1 MIFKVLFNYF
11 ESNLVTLFS
20 KLGRAL
26 GIYNLFKS
34 FAEPIYLVRLVSY
47 QPVTYVE
54 FLSLTKWL
62 LSLYIAFISFEK
74 TKIILSSF
82 LKDTE
87 ILDLIAA
94 AGTFLLIFLI
104 LTLTFNF
111 LSKFL
116 SLKGLGFIDK
126 FLGFIFG
133 FFRMILIFSLIFI
146 IYTDVFYNQ
155 EKPVWFNDS
164 YSIKYIDQL
173 SLYLKKKFLEFN
185 LNNDI
190 IT

>member
-1 MIFKVLFNYF
+1 MPVVDFIFL
-11 ESNLVTLFS
+11 SLTIFS
-20 KLGRAL
+20 SLIGLSRGFVK
-26 GIYNLFKS
+26 
-34 FAEPIYLVRLVSY
+34 
-47 QPVTYVE
+47 E
-54 FLSLTKWL
+54 FLSLIKWI

-94 AGTFLLIFLI
+94 ISAFLLTFLI
-104 LTLTFNF
+104 LSLIFNF

-116 SLKGLGFIDK
+116 SLKGIGFIDK
-126 FLGFIFG
+126 SLGFLFG
-133 FFRMILIFSLIFI
+133 LLRMIFIFCLIFI
-146 IYTDVFYNQ
+146 IYTNVFYNQ
-155 EKPVWFNDS
+155 EKPSWFNDS
-164 YSIKYIDQL
+164 YSIKYVEKL
-173 SLYLKKKFLEFN
+173 SIYFKKKILEFN

>member
-1 MIFKVLFNYF
+1 MPIADFIFL
-11 ESNLVTLFS
+11 SLTIFS
-20 KLGRAL
+20 SLLGLSRGFIKEL
-26 GIYNLFKS
+26 
-34 FAEPIYLVRLVSY
+34 
-47 QPVTYVE
+47 
-54 FLSLTKWL
+54 LSLTKWL

-104 LTLTFNF
+104 LTLIFNF

>member
-1 MIFKVLFNYF
+1 MPVVDFIFL
-11 ESNLVTLFS
+11 SLTIFS
-20 KLGRAL
+20 SLLGLSR
-26 GIYNLFKS
+26 GFIK
-34 FAEPIYLVRLVSY
+34 
-47 QPVTYVE
+47 E

-155 EKPVWFNDS
+155 SKPVWFNDS
-164 YSIKYIDQL
+164 YSIQYIDKL
-173 SLYLKKKFLEFN
+173 SVYLKKKFLEFN

>member
-1 MIFKVLFNYF
+1 MPVVDFIFL
-11 ESNLVTLFS
+11 SLTIFS
-20 KLGRAL
+20 SLLGLSRGFIKEL
-26 GIYNLFKS
+26 
-34 FAEPIYLVRLVSY
+34 
-47 QPVTYVE
+47 
-54 FLSLTKWL
+54 LSLTKWL

>member
-1 MIFKVLFNYF
+1 MLIVDFIFL
-11 ESNLVTLFS
+11 SLTIFS
-20 KLGRAL
+20 SLLGLSRGFIKEL
-26 GIYNLFKS
+26 
-34 FAEPIYLVRLVSY
+34 
-47 QPVTYVE
+47 
-54 FLSLTKWL
+54 LSLTKWL

>member
-1 MIFKVLFNYF
+1 MPVVDFIFL
-11 ESNLVTLFS
+11 SLTIFS
-20 KLGRAL
+20 SLIGLSRGFIK
-26 GIYNLFKS
+26 
-34 FAEPIYLVRLVSY
+34 
-47 QPVTYVE
+47 E
-54 FLSLTKWL
+54 FLSLIKWL
-62 LSLYIAFISFEK
+62 LSMYIAFISFEK

-94 AGTFLLIFLI
+94 ISTFLLTFLI
-104 LTLTFNF
+104 LSLIFNF

-116 SLKGLGFIDK
+116 SLKGIGFIDK
-126 FLGFIFG
+126 SLGFLFG
-133 FFRMILIFSLIFI
+133 LLRMILIFCLIFI

-155 EKPVWFNDS
+155 EKPSWFNDS
-164 YSIKYIDQL
+164 YSIKYVEKL
-173 SLYLKKKFLEFN
+173 SIYFKKKFLEFN

>member
-1 MIFKVLFNYF
+1 MFVADFIFLSLTF
-11 ESNLVTLFS
+11 FS
-20 KLGRAL
+20 SLLGLSR
-26 GIYNLFKS
+26 GFIK
-34 FAEPIYLVRLVSY
+34 
-47 QPVTYVE
+47 E

-62 LSLYIAFISFEK
+62 VSIYIAFISFEK
-74 TKIILSSF
+74 TKIILSGF

-94 AGTFLLIFLI
+94 SGTFLLSFLI
-104 LTLTFNF
+104 ITIIFNF

-146 IYTDVFYNQ
+146 IYTEVFYNQ

>member
-1 MIFKVLFNYF
+1 M
-11 ESNLVTLFS
+11 
-20 KLGRAL
+20 
-26 GIYNLFKS
+26 
-34 FAEPIYLVRLVSY
+34 
-47 QPVTYVE
+47 PVVDFI
-54 FLSLTKWL
+54 FLSLTIFSSLLGLSRGFIKELLALTKWL

-104 LTLTFNF
+104 LTLIFNF